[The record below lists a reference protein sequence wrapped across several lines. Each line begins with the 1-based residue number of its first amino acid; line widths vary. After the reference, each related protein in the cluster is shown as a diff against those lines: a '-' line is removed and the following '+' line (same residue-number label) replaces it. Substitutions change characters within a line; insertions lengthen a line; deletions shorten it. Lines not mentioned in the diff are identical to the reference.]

1 MANNIL
7 NYGFHNYSAL
17 AANRI
22 AEMDAQVVFDMV
34 NTSAAMHTE
43 RVNALLSGLT
53 ERITE
58 FRRKFILS
66 APVDMQPVTSD
77 SSSKPVKPLLSYNVD
92 LPLRR
97 WGSKFGLDYE
107 TAAKIT
113 LAELEA
119 LTMTMLMGDG
129 KTMKRHMLASIFTNT
144 DWSFADDD
152 HGTLTIKGL
161 ANADGT
167 LYPQAAGGTEDSQHY
182 LAQAAAIADNANPY
196 DNIYAQLKKHPSNNV
211 GPSTPIV
218 CYIPTNLVA
227 TTKALANFVDLAA
240 TDIRMGAD
248 NSEVVAAASLINQVK
263 AFGDEVLGKCDGCWI
278 VQWGALP
285 PGYIFAHA
293 QGAGPVLGMREQ
305 PEAALQGLHTLRDTS
320 SPVLQS
326 TEMRRIAGFAVMNRV
341 AALVYRIGDAS
352 YAIPTGYTQPLAA

>member
-1 MANNIL
+1 MANNVL

-53 ERITE
+53 ERTTE

-77 SSSKPVKPLLSYNVD
+77 SSAKPVKPLLSYNVD
-92 LPLRR
+92 FPLR
-97 WGSKFGLDYE
+97 SAAAAFGVDHVA
-107 TAAKIT
+107 AAK
-113 LAELEA
+113 LKLSELEA
-119 LTMTMLMGDG
+119 LTMTILMGDG
-129 KTMKRHMLASIFTNT
+129 KWMKRHMLASIFTNT
-144 DWSFADDD
+144 NWSFDDPQQ
-152 HGTLTIKGL
+152 GTLTIKGL

-167 LYPQAAGGTEDSQHY
+167 LYPLESGDTEDSQHY
-182 LAQAAAIADNANPY
+182 LAQAGAIADNANPY
-196 DNIYAQLKKHPSNNV
+196 DDIYAQLKKHPSNNV

-218 CYIPTNLVA
+218 CYIPTGLVA

-240 TDIRMGAD
+240 TDIRLGAD
-248 NSEVVAAASLINQVK
+248 NSEVVANAALINQVK

-278 VQWGALP
+278 VEWSALP
-285 PGYIFAHA
+285 AGYIFAHA
-293 QGAGPVLGMREQ
+293 QGAGPVLGMREE
-305 PEAALQGLHTLRDTS
+305 PEAALQGLYTLRNTS
-320 SPVLQS
+320 NPVLQS

-352 YAIPTGYTQPLAA
+352 YAIPTNYEQPLAA